1 MQFVREISLLLKLLI
16 CICEWSSASFSANE
30 FGLSDIKFKLMLLM
44 LQFSLSRESTKD
56 FLDEMEKL
64 LLENS
69 FLKETFLFGELI
81 ANFLLFIFIIY
92 YLNIVN
98 CDNDSYIIF
107 VVIDNILYY
116 NSKMISHVKILT
128 IQSNQRRKHL

>member
-1 MQFVREISLLLKLLI
+1 MQFVREISLLLNLLI

-81 ANFLLFIFIIY
+81 ANFLLLIQQITF
-92 YLNIVN
+92 
-98 CDNDSYIIF
+98 
-107 VVIDNILYY
+107 
-116 NSKMISHVKILT
+116 KIKDWQQCPH
-128 IQSNQRRKHL
+128 QSCLRAKHQD